1 MLQTTTALVQRMI
14 LAAMAIE
21 LACTGARAAQPA
33 STEPAPL
40 KSRLAATPPMGW
52 NSWEAFR
59 RDFDQD
65 IIKSEADSMVSSGLR
80 DAGYTYF
87 VIDGGWK
94 PAARASDGTLI
105 PDPKK
110 FPHGMKAVAD
120 YVHSKGLKFGLHQPA
135 GIHDCPR
142 LSPGS
147 QGYEEQDAAEF
158 IKWGVDFIKYD
169 RCDYV
174 YGKGSTTGS
183 PDFDRIVVRQG
194 DKEIFSTE
202 AEAIQN
208 QLRGLARIERR
219 EGCSSGRCVSA
230 IGIGHGAIE
239 IPDVTAP
246 KDGTYDLDL
255 YISYPY
261 FGMQRFRSV
270 TFFVT
275 VDDSPPQRINLPY
288 KMDQRYTTGKTTIR
302 IKLKKGTN
310 SITLDNPPSQ
320 EEEIRQSYLKMAN
333 ALNRSGRPIMFSVC
347 SVPRPWLWSEPIAH
361 LYRCETDVTDRWTG
375 GPGAILPIL
384 DRHVHLLDDSAVE
397 FWPDPD
403 MLEVGKKGR
412 IDRPDVRMPKLTDNQ
427 YRAQFSLWSIMN
439 APLFISMDLREI
451 DDATRKILLNREVI
465 AVNQD
470 PLGSPC
476 RCVRS
481 DANILIL
488 AKPLADG
495 GVAVVFLNRGSGPA
509 DIDISATDLGI
520 KTSTAEAR
528 DLWTGQTSQMEDGI
542 VKAHVASNAVAML
555 RFK

>member
-1 MLQTTTALVQRMI
+1 MMKSTTTAVFRLTLLSALVI
-14 LAAMAIE
+14 G
-21 LACTGARAAQPA
+21 LACTDVGAAQPKPV
-33 STEPAPL
+33 EPGPL
-40 KSRLAATPPMGW
+40 KARLAATPPMGW

-59 RDFDQD
+59 RDFDED
-65 IIKSEADSMVSSGLR
+65 VIKAEADAMVSSGLR

-94 PAARASDGTLI
+94 PGSRGPGDRLI
-105 PDPKK
+105 PDPEK

-147 QGYEEQDAAEF
+147 QGFEEQDAAEF

-208 QLRGLARIERR
+208 KLRGLARIEHR
-219 EGCSSGRCVSA
+219 EGCSGGRCVSA
-230 IGIGHGAIE
+230 IGFDNGAIV
-239 IPDVTAP
+239 IPDVSAP
-246 KDGTYDLDL
+246 SDGTYDLDL

-275 VDDSPPQRINLPY
+275 VNDSPRQRVTLPY
-288 KMDQRYTTGKTTIR
+288 NTDQRYTTGKASV
-302 IKLKKGTN
+302 KVELKKGINT
-310 SITLDNPPSQ
+310 ITLDNPTSQ

-333 ALNRSGRPIMFSVC
+333 ALNRSGRSIMFSVC
-347 SVPRPWLWSEPIAH
+347 TVPRPWLWCEPIAH
-361 LYRCETDVTDRWTG
+361 LYRCETDVTDKWTG

-384 DRHVHLLDDSAVE
+384 DRHVHLLDYSAVE

-412 IDRPDVRMPKLTDNQ
+412 IDRPNVQMPKLTDAQ

-439 APLFISMDLREI
+439 APLFISMDLRQI
-451 DDATRKILLNREVI
+451 DDATKEILLNKDVI
-465 AVNQD
+465 AIDQD

-476 RCVRS
+476 RCIRDGQTMV
-481 DANILIL
+481 L

-495 GVAVVFLNRGSGPA
+495 SVAVVFLNRGSQ
-509 DIDISATDLGI
+509 ATDMQIRAAEIGI
-520 KTSTAEAR
+520 KSPDAQAK
-528 DLWTGQTSQMEDGI
+528 DLWTGQMSQIENGV
-542 VKAHVASNAVAML
+542 VKAHVASNAVVML
-555 RFK
+555 RVK